1 PFMTCGPFTA
11 ISPTSPT
18 GTSSNVPFLNIF
30 TSVSGQGNPI
40 LPFTLS
46 SQTKFACVT
55 GEDSVKPY
63 PSTNLPPVTR
73 SKFVCTSTGK
83 EAEPLIQALI
93 DDKSY
98 LLILG

>member
-1 PFMTCGPFTA
+1 CVTIGPFAANTR
-11 ISPTSPT
+11 TSPT
-18 GTSSNVPFLNIF
+18 ITSSNLPFFNRF
-30 TSVSGQGNPI
+30 TSVSVQGDPI